1 MGLKSASI
9 NEIKKELGFLN
20 EAELIALCLKL
31 GKYKKENKEL
41 LNYLLFE
48 ASNET
53 QFIENAKEEIALI
66 FDQINTTNSYL
77 AKKTIR
83 KALKHVRKYAK
94 YAGLASTEIILTS
107 YFCQQILASGISL
120 NSNIALYN
128 LYANQLKRIEKLI
141 ADMHEDLRDD
151 FQEYLSE
158 LQ

>member
-1 MGLKSASI
+1 MGLKSVSI

-41 LNYLLFE
+41 LSYLLFE

-77 AKKTIR
+77 AKK
-83 KALKHVRKYAK
+83 
-94 YAGLASTEIILTS
+94 
-107 YFCQQILASGISL
+107 
-120 NSNIALYN
+120 N
-128 LYANQLKRIEKLI
+128 NQKS
-141 ADMHEDLRDD
+141 A
-151 FQEYLSE
+151 
-158 LQ
+158 

>member
-1 MGLKSASI
+1 
-9 NEIKKELGFLN
+9 
-20 EAELIALCLKL
+20 
-31 GKYKKENKEL
+31 
-41 LNYLLFE
+41 
-48 ASNET
+48 
-53 QFIENAKEEIALI
+53 
-66 FDQINTTNSYL
+66 L

-107 YFCQQILASGISL
+107 NFCQQILASGISL

-141 ADMHEDLRDD
+141 AGMHEDLRDD

>member
-94 YAGLASTEIILTS
+94 YAALASIEIILTS

>member
-1 MGLKSASI
+1 MLS
-9 NEIKKELGFLN
+9 
-20 EAELIALCLKL
+20 
-31 GKYKKENKEL
+31 
-41 LNYLLFE
+41 YLLFE

-94 YAGLASTEIILTS
+94 YAGLASTEVILTS
-107 YFCQQILASGISL
+107 YFCQQILATGISL
-120 NSNIALYN
+120 NSNIALQN
-128 LYANQLKRIEKLI
+128 LYSNQVKRIEKLI
-141 ADMHEDLRDD
+141 AGMHEDLRDD